1 MFTRPTTPELLEAV
15 TSLLR
20 ELRDHP
26 ENAPTAPLEV
36 AVEVAG
42 VIERR
47 IEHEPRSLVAG
58 TQEIEDLARTALA
71 VHADDPDLL
80 EAVNTYEQAWP
91 SGLEAAEPLD
101 RYEAAG
107 VVLSAISDAAY
118 RHSDADLIDRVYEV
132 HTLRF
137 ERLSQV
143 IGEYEAAGRT

>member
-42 VIERR
+42 VIQRR

-58 TQEIEDLARTALA
+58 IQEIEDLSRAALA

-91 SGLEAAEPLD
+91 SGFDAAEPLD

-118 RHSDADLIDRVYEV
+118 RHSDTDLVDRVFEV

>member
-26 ENAPTAPLEV
+26 ESAPAAPLEV

-58 TQEIEDLARTALA
+58 TQEIEDLSRTALA
-71 VHADDPDLL
+71 VHGDDPDLL
-80 EAVNTYEQAWP
+80 EAITSYEQAWP
-91 SGLEAAEPLD
+91 SDLEAAEPRD

-107 VVLSAISDAAY
+107 VVLSAISDAAH
-118 RHSDADLIDRVYEV
+118 RHSDADLVDRVFEV

-143 IGEYEAAGRT
+143 IGDYEAAGRT

>member
-20 ELRDHP
+20 DLRDQP
-26 ENAPTAPLEV
+26 ETASAAPLEI
-36 AVEVAG
+36 ALEVTG

-58 TQEIEDLARTALA
+58 IQEIEDLSSTALA
-71 VHADDPDLL
+71 MHADDPDLL
-80 EAVNTYEQAWP
+80 EAINAYEQAWP
-91 SGLEAAEPLD
+91 SDIEVAEPLD

-107 VVLSAISDAAY
+107 VLLSAMSDAAY
-118 RHSDADLIDRVYEV
+118 RHSDAELIDRVFEV
-132 HTLRF
+132 HTHRF

>member
-15 TSLLR
+15 SSLLR

-26 ENAPTAPLEV
+26 ETAPTAPLEV

-58 TQEIEDLARTALA
+58 TQEIEDLARGALA
-71 VHADDPDLL
+71 VHADDADLL
-80 EAVNTYEQAWP
+80 EAVGTYERAWP
-91 SGLEAAEPLD
+91 SEFEAAEGLD

-107 VVLSAISDAAY
+107 VVLSAVSDAAH
-118 RHSDADLIDRVYEV
+118 RHSDADLIDRVFDV

-137 ERLSQV
+137 ERRSLV

>member
-15 TSLLR
+15 GSLLR

-26 ENAPTAPLEV
+26 ETAPTAPLEV

-47 IEHEPRSLVAG
+47 IEHEPRALVAG
-58 TQEIEDLARTALA
+58 TQEIEELSRAALA
-71 VHADDPDLL
+71 VHANDPALR
-80 EAVNTYEQAWP
+80 EAVDTYEHAWP
-91 SGLEAAEPLD
+91 SGFEAAEGLD

-107 VVLSAISDAAY
+107 VVLAAVSDAAY
-118 RHSDADLIDRVYEV
+118 RHADADLIDRVFDV

-137 ERLSQV
+137 ERLSLV